1 MIILF
6 VMAMIYM
13 HKRSSFI
20 CVEKGDTL
28 CSKRVNKNSK
38 DNTFQDKSPASDGD
52 SSHGESIDKK
62 IRRWSY
68 PLEGKREKGYSIQI
82 LKALESV
89 KKNLPITPRDV
100 TTTCNDGAKELTEK
114 DLWKASKYLVP
125 KKLYISVVRE
135 LGLLEIDIQVIHI
148 DYKRESVQEIAYQT
162 LLQLK
167 KKNGCIMKDTFK
179 NAITQYD
186 QEAWNNIIQSCQ

>member
-68 PLEGKREKGYSIQI
+68 PLEGKREKGYSIH
-82 LKALESV
+82 
-89 KKNLPITPRDV
+89 
-100 TTTCNDGAKELTEK
+100 GAKELTEK